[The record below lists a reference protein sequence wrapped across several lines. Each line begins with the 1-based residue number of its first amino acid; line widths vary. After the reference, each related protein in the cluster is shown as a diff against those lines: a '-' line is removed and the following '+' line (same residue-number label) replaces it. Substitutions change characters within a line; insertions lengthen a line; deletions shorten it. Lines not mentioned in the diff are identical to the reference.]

1 MRIKR
6 KKQAVC
12 PDSNS
17 VSVMGRMKMG
27 WLSRQDWDNL
37 SRERKFCVQKH
48 VGTAFI
54 VLVQDQ
60 DQSPFLL
67 HLNLHPKH

>member
-1 MRIKR
+1 MRIRRK

-17 VSVMGRMKMG
+17 VSVMGHMKMG

-37 SRERKFCVQKH
+37 SRESKFC
-48 VGTAFI
+48 T
-54 VLVQDQ
+54 
-60 DQSPFLL
+60 
-67 HLNLHPKH
+67 